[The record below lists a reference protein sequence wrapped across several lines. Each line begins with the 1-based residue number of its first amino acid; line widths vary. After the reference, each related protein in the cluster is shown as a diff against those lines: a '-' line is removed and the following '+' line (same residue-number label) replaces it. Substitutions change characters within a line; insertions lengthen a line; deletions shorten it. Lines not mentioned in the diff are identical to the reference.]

1 MRCSAAAARQDG
13 ETKPVGEER
22 KRHSTEL
29 CKESVKTH
37 ASAAQKTQRGAV
49 KKMSMGSNPEDLQC
63 KRNGLK
69 DEHGQQSRRLAAL
82 RKECKTATH
91 SLAFGGE
98 SKDGYT
104 TRGMCKQ
111 VQDKERTGTQ
121 PEECEMLVSKEWK
134 RQMQR

>member
-49 KKMSMGSNPEDLQC
+49 KN
-63 KRNGLK
+63 
-69 DEHGQQSRRLAAL
+69 EHGQQSRRLA
-82 RKECKTATH
+82 
-91 SLAFGGE
+91 
-98 SKDGYT
+98 
-104 TRGMCKQ
+104 
-111 VQDKERTGTQ
+111 VQEKWLER
-121 PEECEMLVSKEWK
+121 
-134 RQMQR
+134 